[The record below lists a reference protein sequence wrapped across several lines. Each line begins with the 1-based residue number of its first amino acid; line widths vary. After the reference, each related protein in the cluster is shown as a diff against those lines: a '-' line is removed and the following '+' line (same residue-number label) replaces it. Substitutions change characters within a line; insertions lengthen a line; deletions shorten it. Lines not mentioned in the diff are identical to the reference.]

1 MDYIPLLIRIRT
13 VEMNK
18 PPVELLYDSNG
29 NPVYKVPG
37 GSREPK
43 DYKPAETYDLLLFQF
58 NALKKILAGC
68 ERRCREHENGWRKAM
83 SADATANKEDNSAL
97 RDTNERLTN
106 EVLRLEEQNA
116 ELSALIHPI
125 ANSHTDCEITD
136 RPLWWILSPEQ
147 NMRAC
152 PHQTYGTFFGPFWSR
167 ELGQDYLD
175 GRRHHFGK
183 KAIVYCGSCND
194 SPMMKKLFDKSKEL
208 GKRGVNL

>member
-1 MDYIPLLIRIRT
+1 MKPSSVIAEEIRNAECPMSDRLAKALEA
-13 VEMNK
+13 VE
-18 PPVELLYDSNG
+18 
-29 NPVYKVPG
+29 
-37 GSREPK
+37 
-43 DYKPAETYDLLLFQF
+43 Q
-58 NALKKILAGC
+58 
-68 ERRCREHENGWRKAM
+68 
-83 SADATANKEDNSAL
+83 
-97 RDTNERLTN
+97 
-106 EVLRLEEQNA
+106 LEEQGD
-116 ELSALIHPI
+116 ELFNLIHPI

-208 GKRGVNL
+208 GKQQRGSI